1 MFHTHFFH
9 PSLYVPVDADAEHP
23 VLAGGLGEK
32 GAEQVVILD
41 NMSAKKTRNHER
53 DPRSKFVSSD
63 IA

>member
-41 NMSAKKTRNHER
+41 NMSAKKTRNH
-53 DPRSKFVSSD
+53 
-63 IA
+63 